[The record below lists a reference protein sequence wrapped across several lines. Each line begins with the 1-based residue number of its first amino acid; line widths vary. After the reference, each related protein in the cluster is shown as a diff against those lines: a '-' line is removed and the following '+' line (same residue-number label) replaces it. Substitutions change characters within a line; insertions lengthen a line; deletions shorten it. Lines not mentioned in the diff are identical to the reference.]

1 MFVSISLKLMTIRFF
16 DNIILL
22 IFGKRKIVKE
32 EFCGTKMLI
41 EIWDFNVDNIII
53 SKLIETKNN
62 FKSSIGYLHK
72 VKGPL
77 ILILLE
83 MSQYV
88 KIFIGIQ

>member
-1 MFVSISLKLMTIRFF
+1 MFVSISLKLMTIKFF

-22 IFGKRKIVKE
+22 IFGKTKIVKE
-32 EFCGTKMLI
+32 EFCSTKMLM
-41 EIWDFNVDNIII
+41 EIWDFNADNIII

-62 FKSSIGYLHK
+62 FKYSIGYLHK

-77 ILILLE
+77 VLILFE

>member
-77 ILILLE
+77 VLILLE